1 MGARYGDRFRQQPPA
16 APLRDVLDLGDID
29 DRSQTSDDHAG
40 DGLGPGSPDG
50 RRWHDSWV
58 ARLAV
63 VWALLVGAA
72 CGAVAWDRWH
82 TYESDVAAR
91 GAVDVFASATPLNYP
106 AQDEISIAVRYR
118 NDGEHEIII
127 RDVRLDT
134 ARAINFS
141 DPDVLTIAPGDTD
154 KHTLDLRAQC
164 VDEDV
169 PTWPPPL
176 AVEVETVDGM
186 VRDEIIDSNLAS
198 DVVGWLDYACQAQAY
213 EPTFAQSYA
222 EVTTVTPSE
231 DGTAVRA
238 VVEFGVEEDDQLQ
251 IEAVQALTGAFSVVY
266 TVGDMSSS
274 TSFHAPPITVVFR
287 VADCALAQQAA
298 DDDMSP
304 SVAGSINGG
313 ASGRLIIFPSATLAA
328 ELVRLTER
336 SCPT

>member
-1 MGARYGDRFRQQPPA
+1 MAARYGDRFRQLPPTSTH
-16 APLRDVLDLGDID
+16 DVLDLGEMVP
-29 DRSQTSDDHAG
+29 RGPEPLDDHDPDETGPAPERRVGWAIRLALAAALVVGAAGGAYGWERWRVHESDLVARSAVELVASAVTLDYAADDQIALALRYRNVGEYTIVVRDVGFDTERLVAISDPELLQIAPGGSATHVVKAQAQCPEGG
-40 DGLGPGSPDG
+40 DGLIDQP
-50 RRWHDSWV
+50 
-58 ARLAV
+58 RLV
-63 VWALLVGAA
+63 LDAL
-72 CGAVAWDRWH
+72 
-82 TYESDVAAR
+82 
-91 GAVDVFASATPLNYP
+91 
-106 AQDEISIAVRYR
+106 
-118 NDGEHEIII
+118 
-127 RDVRLDT
+127 
-134 ARAINFS
+134 
-141 DPDVLTIAPGDTD
+141 
-154 KHTLDLRAQC
+154 
-164 VDEDV
+164 
-169 PTWPPPL
+169 
-176 AVEVETVDGM
+176 TVDGTTT
-186 VRDEIIDSNLAS
+186 DEVIDIGLNAE
-198 DVVGWLDYACQAQAY
+198 VMQWLTYACQAQAY

-238 VVEFGVEEDDQLQ
+238 VVEFGVEEDDELQ

-336 SCPT
+336 SCPA